1 MAENMCE
8 TLKATGDDD
17 PAAVEKVISLL
28 EGLILSAPSP
38 NLRTL
43 VHAALIAILGRTP
56 DRKRTIENIESDI
69 ENTRNLLKEM
79 PQHDI
84 ERESLMSILGTK
96 IFGKYKVSGAKGDLD
111 EAIQIVLEAGNSMRC
126 DHPCRRVTVKILE
139 IMTESRTLLG
149 EGAGEEEV
157 LAKETETSGW
167 DAVAA
172 PQQPGGKEITENT
185 MKDGTTDASPST
197 DIPRSSETY
206 IQQMLD
212 AAAQHDSS
220 TLCSALTV
228 NELIPSYIFEN
239 SDNQEPE
246 FVAGLDGE
254 PARNLPPEYNEHRP
268 ERLSKASVVLFIKY
282 QRLKQPE
289 YLNQAI
295 DLSKEAVATTAPS
308 NSYRLRATQVLVG
321 LMQVRYELL
330 GADDD
335 LAEMIHRNKEIVTE
349 MLEEDSDREVW
360 LQTLAILTREKYFKS
375 KRVEDL
381 EQALVYA
388 KELVDRT
395 DIDHEDLPQRRDT
408 LVNLHI
414 LKYRQSEDIK
424 DLERAIE
431 ALESSITSPEHRFR
445 LRHIILLSN
454 CLEIMHLEFKREGC
468 RDRAINM
475 LGEASPAPTDGG
487 PIRLTRWF
495 CLFEM
500 SSARFA
506 DLQDFNDY
514 ERSIHYA
521 NKILALPELGAS
533 ERAIALAYMSRTHWE
548 YYMLSAEVRILE
560 EAITAGK
567 MSVEIASAEGF
578 NDPRYQLSDRLR
590 DLGGLYTD
598 RYNRYGEF
606 VDLETS
612 VGYLEKA
619 ISLDNS
625 NPSVELLMRL
635 SSHYKTRFELL
646 GGLDDLDR
654 SIKLC
659 GQALSI
665 MAASHRGQAVFSA
678 FLGSLLISRYDQ
690 RGNKEDLETALEMV
704 QMASQLEPQVV
715 DHLPGC
721 LSLLSVIRREYKKSN
736 NQKELLDAIQAC
748 KTVPVDTVD
757 KNRPLRRSGI
767 SVFMSVLLLDSYNES
782 QNMQD
787 LEDSIKYSEEVVAQ
801 TPRNNPRRAAN
812 LLMLGTAIHKRYS
825 ATQSNHDL
833 YYALSTF
840 YEAWH
845 CRLSPVEERIR
856 AAALLCEILAEKHMW
871 QELSP
876 VLQSAIML
884 LPNVSKR
891 SLRRRDQEHHLAKF
905 RDLAVNTIPFLLKAG
920 EDAACCLRI
929 LEFGRGVIMGMVMD
943 YRSETAI
950 SNLKEAHPDLFTKFK
965 RLCKEIDQ
973 PLSTEPPM
981 AEMLDQLRDRRS
993 THLQDHRDRETSVRS
1008 MEELVA
1014 DIRDLPGFEGFQLP
1028 PRSDELMAMASE
1040 GPIVTF
1046 LCTKCRSDA
1055 IIVTATSIKSLRL
1068 PQLIYEDAEA
1078 WMSKISTLVRS
1089 KRSNYGEN
1097 NSQMEKLLSWLWD
1110 SAVAPVLNELQ
1121 LMKMSG
1127 DKLPRVWWIGTGV
1140 LARAPFHAAGRHSRR
1155 STENT
1160 YSHVISSYIPTI
1172 KALSYARRRKLQLL
1186 SRPDSSLLVVT
1197 MPTTPPQRSRDTTRP
1212 PRTPGPLKS
1221 ALEEASAIM
1230 RAAAGKTSV
1239 IQLNHPSAESIMTKL
1254 SGFQAV
1260 HFACHAVSDSTSPSQ
1275 SCLLLNGGTG
1285 MLDTLTVEK
1294 LSAANIENAQ
1304 IAYLSACSTAENSS
1318 RLLADES
1325 IHIASAFQL
1334 AGFSHVLAT
1343 QWVSNDIAC
1352 REVAE
1357 EFYKQLFKGS
1367 GGGGGD
1373 HGHVSLSFHL
1383 AVNKLRVKCWKE
1395 PIKWA
1400 CYIHTGA

>member
-1 MAENMCE
+1 
-8 TLKATGDDD
+8 D
-17 PAAVEKVISLL
+17 
-28 EGLILSAPSP
+28 
-38 NLRTL
+38 
-43 VHAALIAILGRTP
+43 H
-56 DRKRTIENIESDI
+56 KRTIENIESDI

-79 PQHDI
+79 PQHNI
-84 ERESLMSILGTK
+84 ERESLMSILGMK

-126 DHPCRRVTVKILE
+126 DHP
-139 IMTESRTLLG
+139 
-149 EGAGEEEV
+149 
-157 LAKETETSGW
+157 W
-167 DAVAA
+167 
-172 PQQPGGKEITENT
+172 
-185 MKDGTTDASPST
+185 
-197 DIPRSSETY
+197 
-206 IQQMLD
+206 
-212 AAAQHDSS
+212 
-220 TLCSALTV
+220 
-228 NELIPSYIFEN
+228 
-239 SDNQEPE
+239 
-246 FVAGLDGE
+246 
-254 PARNLPPEYNEHRP
+254 
-268 ERLSKASVVLFIKY
+268 
-282 QRLKQPE
+282 
-289 YLNQAI
+289 
-295 DLSKEAVATTAPS
+295 
-308 NSYRLRATQVLVG
+308 
-321 LMQVRYELL
+321 
-330 GADDD
+330 
-335 LAEMIHRNKEIVTE
+335 
-349 MLEEDSDREVW
+349 DSDREVW
-360 LQTLAILTREKYFKS
+360 LQTLAISTREKYFKS
-375 KRVEDL
+375 KTVEDL

-388 KELVDRT
+388 KGLVDRT

-408 LVNLHI
+408 L
-414 LKYRQSEDIK
+414 
-424 DLERAIE
+424 
-431 ALESSITSPEHRFR
+431 
-445 LRHIILLSN
+445 
-454 CLEIMHLEFKREGC
+454 
-468 RDRAINM
+468 
-475 LGEASPAPTDGG
+475 
-487 PIRLTRWF
+487 
-495 CLFEM
+495 
-500 SSARFA
+500 
-506 DLQDFNDY
+506 
-514 ERSIHYA
+514 
-521 NKILALPELGAS
+521 
-533 ERAIALAYMSRTHWE
+533 
-548 YYMLSAEVRILE
+548 
-560 EAITAGK
+560 
-567 MSVEIASAEGF
+567 
-578 NDPRYQLSDRLR
+578 
-590 DLGGLYTD
+590 
-598 RYNRYGEF
+598 
-606 VDLETS
+606 
-612 VGYLEKA
+612 
-619 ISLDNS
+619 
-625 NPSVELLMRL
+625 LLMRP

-654 SIKLC
+654 SIELC
-659 GQALSI
+659 GQALSS
-665 MAASHRGQAVFSA
+665 MTASHRGQAVFSA

-690 RGNKEDLETALEMV
+690 RGNKEDLDTAVEMV

-715 DHLPGC
+715 DHLPEC
-721 LSLLSVIRREYKKSN
+721 LSLLLAIRREYKKSN
-736 NQKELLDAIQAC
+736 NQKKLLDAIQAC
-748 KTVPVDTVD
+748 KTVPVDAVD

-767 SVFMSVLLLDSYNES
+767 SVFMSVLLSESYNES

-787 LEDSIKYSEEVVAQ
+787 LEDCIKYSEEVVAQ

-856 AAALLCEILAEKHMW
+856 AASLLCEILAEKHMW

-891 SLRRRDQEHHLAKF
+891 SLRRKDQEHHLAKF
-905 RDLAVNTIPFLLKAG
+905 RDLVVNTIPFLLKAG

-950 SNLKEAHPDLFTKFK
+950 SKLKEAHPDLFTKFK

-993 THLQDHRDRETSVRS
+993 THLQDHRDRENSVRS

-1040 GPIVTF
+1040 GPIITF
-1046 LCTKCRSDA
+1046 LCTRCRSDA
-1055 IIVTATSIKSLRL
+1055 IIVTATSIKSLRP
-1068 PQLIYEDAEA
+1068 PQLIYEDAES

-1097 NSQMEKLLSWLWD
+1097 NSQMEQLLSWLWD
-1110 SAVAPVLNELQ
+1110 SAVVPVLNELQ
-1121 LMKMSG
+1121 LLRISG

-1140 LARAPFHAAGRHSRR
+1140 LARAPFHAAGRRSRR

-1160 YSHVISSYIPTI
+1160 YSHIISFYIPTI

-1239 IQLNHPSAESIMTKL
+1239 VQFNHPSAESIMRKL

-1275 SCLLLNGGTG
+1275 SCLLLNSGTG
-1285 MLDTLTVEK
+1285 MLDTLTVER

-1325 IHIASAFQL
+1325 IHIACAFQL

-1357 EFYKQLFKGS
+1357 EPYKQLFKGS
-1367 GGGGGD
+1367 GGGGD

-1383 AVNKLRVKCWKE
+1383 AVNKLRVKSWKE